1 MKKYLLSFAV
11 LLGGCL
17 LFSSCSDD
25 DDNKNGKQTFVTV
38 TNGAYVLN
46 EGSYYSQINGSL
58 SYIDYSSGTITNGL
72 FQSVNGR
79 SLGGTP
85 NSMLL
90 TGGEGYIACTDEN
103 RVEIVDAHLKSVAS
117 VSITQPREMTTDG
130 ESVFVTSYD
139 GTVSQISCTS
149 HTVVAKSEVI
159 GACLEGIAWR
169 DGSLYVCNAYN
180 ADYTYNTNV
189 VKLNAAT
196 LKKEK
201 DITVACNPTSIKASD
216 GALYVLSSGNYGDV
230 QAQIQ
235 KIDASDNVT
244 YLLDGTLFDVC
255 NGTLY
260 VINSV
265 TDWETY
271 QTTTTYTRCDAAGNK
286 TSFTPTQ
293 DIVSPCA
300 IAVDPFTGYVF
311 ISSYVMGASG
321 YADYSAD
328 GYVCV
333 FDFDNDK
340 SWKYTAGVGPCT
352 VVFNE
357 VSVIKE

>member
-25 DDNKNGKQTFVTV
+25 DDKENGNQTFVTV

-46 EGSYYSQINGSL
+46 EGSYYSNISGSL
-58 SYIDYSSGTITNGL
+58 SYIDYSSSTIANGL

-79 SLGGTP
+79 LLGGTP

-90 TGGEGYIACTDEN
+90 AGGEGYIACTDEN
-103 RVEIVDAHLKSVAS
+103 RVEIIDASLKSVAS
-117 VSITQPREMTTDG
+117 VSITQPREMATDG
-130 ESVFVTSYD
+130 EGVFVTSYD
-139 GTVSQISCTS
+139 GTVSQISCAS

-159 GACLEGIAWR
+159 GACLEGIAYR

-180 ADYTYNTNV
+180 SDYTYNTNV
-189 VKLNAAT
+189 VKLNAST

-216 GALYVLSSGNYGDV
+216 GALYVLSSGNYGDIK
-230 QAQIQ
+230 AQIQ
-235 KIDASDNVT
+235 KIDASDSVT

-265 TDWETY
+265 TNWETY
-271 QTTTTYTRCDAAGNK
+271 ESTTTYTRCDADGKK
-286 TSFTPTQ
+286 TSFTPTEN
-293 DIVSPCA
+293 IVSPCA
-300 IAVDPFTGYVF
+300 IAVDPVTGYVF
-311 ISSYVMGASG
+311 ISSYAAGSNG

-333 FDFDNDK
+333 FDFDNNK

-352 VVFNE
+352 IVFNE
-357 VSVIKE
+357 VSVAK